1 MAYAK
6 ILSLK
11 RLKKERRVPM
21 EYPKGSIEELNVFSY
36 ALGAEM
42 TLLVY
47 TPASFSPLNKYT
59 LLIAQDGKDYFQ
71 LGRIGR
77 VVDELHANKE
87 IENLIIVGIP
97 YASVEDR
104 RRKYHPEGSQQEAY
118 IRFLAHELVPFLDKE
133 YPTLQIGMGR
143 ALIGDSLAATV
154 SFMAALEYPNTF
166 GHVIL
171 QSPFVDENVLQ
182 HARKFN
188 NAELINIYHTIGT
201 EETKVKTTDNLV
213 KDFLTPNRELS
224 EFLQTKGGLYH
235 YHEFEGGHFWTHWQ
249 PDIKNALKKMF
260 SK

>member
-1 MAYAK
+1 MNDPRGK
-6 ILSLK
+6 
-11 RLKKERRVPM
+11 
-21 EYPKGSIEELNVFSY
+21 IEELSLFSY
-36 ALGAEM
+36 SLAEEM
-42 TLLVY
+42 TLLIY

-77 VVDELHANKE
+77 VVEELSNKHE

-97 YASVEDR
+97 YKSVEDR
-104 RRKYHPEGSQQEAY
+104 RSKYHPEGNQFEAY
-118 IRFLAHELVPFLDKE
+118 IRFLAHELVPFLDAE

-171 QSPFVDENVLQ
+171 QSPFVNDQVLKGAKEMQ
-182 HARKFN
+182 
-188 NAELINIYHTIGT
+188 NAELLQIYHTVGKGET
-201 EETKVKTTDNLV
+201 EVRTTDNQM

-224 EFLQTKGGLYH
+224 EILHKKGCLYR
-235 YHEFEGGHFWTHWQ
+235 YHEFEGGHFWKHWQ
-249 PDIKNALKKMF
+249 PDLREALLALF
-260 SK
+260 SKKGD

>member
-1 MAYAK
+1 MGRSKMKGAIRMDY
-6 ILSLK
+6 S
-11 RLKKERRVPM
+11 
-21 EYPKGSIEELNVFSY
+21 KGSIEELSLFSY
-36 ALGAEM
+36 ALAEEM

-71 LGRIGR
+71 LGRLGR
-77 VVDELHANKE
+77 VVDELHANNE

-104 RRKYHPEGSQQEAY
+104 RRKYHPEGAQQGAY
-118 IRFLAHELVPFLDKE
+118 IRFLAHELVPFLDNE
-133 YPTLQIGMGR
+133 YPTMQIGLGR

-171 QSPFVDENVLQ
+171 QSPFVDETVLQ
-182 HARKFN
+182 QVKNFK
-188 NAELINIYHTIGT
+188 NAELLNIYHTVGNKET
-201 EETKVKTTDNLV
+201 EVKTTDNKS

-224 EFLQTKGGLYH
+224 KLLQNHNGLYH